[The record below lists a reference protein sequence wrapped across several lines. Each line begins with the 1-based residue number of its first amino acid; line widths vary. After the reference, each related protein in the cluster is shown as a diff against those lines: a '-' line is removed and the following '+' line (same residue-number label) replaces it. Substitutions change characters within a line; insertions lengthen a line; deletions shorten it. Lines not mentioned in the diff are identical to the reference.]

1 MKLDTSGVQ
10 LQIPCPNCQQKIPET
25 IGRLKANPD
34 ITCSGC
40 GSAIH
45 VDTTK
50 FGQGIESTE
59 KMLAD
64 LRKTLKKGF
73 K

>member
-10 LQIPCPNCQQKIPET
+10 LQIPCPNCQQKISET
-25 IGRLKANPD
+25 IGRLKD
-34 ITCSGC
+34 DLKVTCTSC
-40 GSAIH
+40 GTAFA
-45 VDTTK
+45 VN
-50 FGQGIESTE
+50 STEFDKGVEAAE

-64 LRKTLKKGF
+64 FGRSLKNSF

>member
-1 MKLDTSGVQ
+1 MKLDVDTKSVQ
-10 LQIPCPNCQQKIPET
+10 LTCPNCKEKITET

-34 ITCSGC
+34 ITCGNC
-40 GSAIH
+40 DSAIH

-50 FGQGIESTE
+50 FGQGIEAAE

-64 LRKTLKKGF
+64 LRKTLKKSF